1 MARLALT
8 VYLLLG
14 CTGIYSQSVP
24 WASTTNHLQMS
35 AEAIAP
41 PQVTI
46 PYAQEQ
52 VISINGEKK
61 QKSKTT
67 ALFLS
72 LALPGAGEIY
82 TENYWRGAAFLAL
95 EATGWVFRGIYNQ
108 KGKDIDTKF
117 KRFANIHWDENVYW
131 AKVYD
136 WVASDEDRIDAYL
149 KDVDPYD
156 GWVRDQE
163 IPAGALRPEWVDGFI
178 DYLQTNPDL
187 LEKLYLAQNEFG
199 SHELPR
205 TKTQQYYEM
214 IYKYGSQ
221 FGNAWSDANFY
232 SNMEGKLTPISSEYR
247 DMRDQSNDYYNIA
260 TNVTNAILIN
270 HIVSAIDAFWLA
282 KQFNR
287 SVELSYQPRMIE
299 NRMVNTYALAIH
311 F

>member
-41 PQVTI
+41 QVTI

-52 VISINGEKK
+52 VISINGEKT

-108 KGKDIDTKF
+108 KGKDMDTKF
-117 KRFANIHWDENVYW
+117 KRFANIHWDEKVYW
-131 AKVYD
+131 AKIYD
-136 WVASDEDRIDAYL
+136 EIL
-149 KDVDPYD
+149 KTPNQTYITNPDLLYD

-163 IPAGALRPEWVDGFI
+163 IAAGSIRPEWVDGFI
-178 DYLQTNPDL
+178 DHFESNP
-187 LEKLYLAQNEFG
+187 ELYDILYNAQGDFG

-232 SNMEGKLTPISSEYR
+232 SDLEGNPTPITSEYR
-247 DMRDQSNDYYNIA
+247 DMRNQSNDYYNIA
-260 TNVTNAILIN
+260 TNVTSAILIN